1 MAFLPLIPQST
12 DQLSTSQGD
21 ILNNF
26 TILGAIAGNANAASA
41 SINTS
46 GTNSGFNWIYL
57 PSQGATPPAGASFPA
72 ANVALYS
79 ATNPTTAKNELYINK
94 TNQATVVQIPA
105 TASSLSITSAPASTV
120 GGWTYLPSGM
130 LLKFGGST
138 ATGNTAFTFAA
149 LLPTAPAFTQVLTM
163 IITTNS
169 GLITDTDT
177 FARLGTYNGTGF
189 SVYGSARTT
198 VTNKAVFFQYLAIGY

>member
-41 SINTS
+41 SINS
-46 GTNSGFNWIYL
+46 SSGFNWIYL
-57 PSQGATPPAGASFPA
+57 PSQGATPPAGAAFPA
-72 ANVALYS
+72 ANVGLY
-79 ATNPTTAKNELYINK
+79 AAVNPTTSKNELYVNK
-94 TNQATVVQIPA
+94 TNQATVKQIPM

-120 GGWTYLPSGM
+120 GGWTYLPSGL
-130 LLKFGGST
+130 LLKFGGSS

-169 GLITDTDT
+169 GLTTDTNT

-198 VTNKAVFFQYLAIGY
+198 VTNTLVFFQYLAIGY